1 MPSSDPL
8 LFTRFR
14 LRAMEFKNRI
24 VISPMC
30 QYSAIDGMPDDWHFS
45 HLGTFARGG
54 AGCVFTE
61 ATAVLPEGRITH
73 GDAGI
78 WTDGQAEAFRRIT
91 GFIHEHGAL
100 AGIQLAH
107 AGRRASMQRPWYGN
121 GPLGEADFS
130 RGDKPWTIFG
140 PTEEPFS
147 EGWLVPEALSEPQL
161 LRIASAFR
169 EAAGRALE
177 AGFDVVE
184 IHGAHGYL
192 LHSFLSPISN
202 RRNDG
207 YGGDLAG
214 RMRLALEVA
223 EAVRATWPD
232 DRPLFFRASAVDG
245 VEGGW
250 SIEDTVA
257 LAMALKARGVDLI
270 DCSSGG
276 HDPRGATNANA
287 GRGKGFQVPYA
298 AKVRNDAEI
307 ATQAVGLIL
316 DGRQAEAVL
325 QEGAADLIAIGR
337 EALKDPFW
345 PVHAAE
351 TLGLDEDF
359 AMWPKQ
365 YGWWLDRRARALRR
379 QAG

>member
-1 MPSSDPL
+1 
-8 LFTRFR
+8 
-14 LRAMEFKNRI
+14 
-24 VISPMC
+24 
-30 QYSAIDGMPDDWHFS
+30 
-45 HLGTFARGG
+45 
-54 AGCVFTE
+54 
-61 ATAVLPEGRITH
+61 
-73 GDAGI
+73 
-78 WTDGQAEAFRRIT
+78 
-91 GFIHEHGAL
+91 
-100 AGIQLAH
+100 
-107 AGRRASMQRPWYGN
+107 
-121 GPLGEADFS
+121 
-130 RGDKPWTIFG
+130 
-140 PTEEPFS
+140 
-147 EGWLVPEALSEPQL
+147 
-161 LRIASAFR
+161 
-169 EAAGRALE
+169 
-177 AGFDVVE
+177 
-184 IHGAHGYL
+184 
-192 LHSFLSPISN
+192 
-202 RRNDG
+202 
-207 YGGDLAG
+207 
-214 RMRLALEVA
+214 MRLALEVA